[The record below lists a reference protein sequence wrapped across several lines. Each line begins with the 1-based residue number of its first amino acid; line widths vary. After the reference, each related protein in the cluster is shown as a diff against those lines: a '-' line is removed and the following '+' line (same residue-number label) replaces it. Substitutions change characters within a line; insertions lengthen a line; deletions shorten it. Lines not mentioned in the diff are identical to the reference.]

1 MRIKFFAIFLSFLFV
16 SISLPA
22 IAQTSLKLA
31 AVDTEKALEE
41 SIWGKK
47 AVEEIGKE
55 RDEWRKKVESLD
67 KEIADLEEELAKQ
80 RAFLDDKD
88 AERKL
93 QGDINDKMQS
103 RDLLI
108 QEGNMS
114 LGQKQEQLLEPILEE
129 MKNVIKKL
137 SMQEGYDIVLEKRL
151 IVLYLNPELD
161 ITNRVS
167 VMLDEAYKEKASSTS
182 KKEAEKPVPNSGEG
196 DNAK

>member
-196 DNAK
+196 ENAK

>member
-1 MRIKFFAIFLSFLFV
+1 MRRKIFSIFLSFLFA

-67 KEIADLEEELAKQ
+67 KEISDLEEELAKQ

-93 QGDINDKMQS
+93 QDDISDKMQN
-103 RDLLI
+103 RDLTI
-108 QEGNMS
+108 QEGNTS
-114 LGQKQEQLLEPILEE
+114 LAQKQEQLLEPILEE

-137 SMQEGYDIVLEKRL
+137 SLQEGYDIVLEKRL

-167 VMLDEAYKEKASSTS
+167 VMLDEAYKERASGRS
-182 KKEAEKPVPNSGEG
+182 KEAEKPVPDPGEG
-196 DNAK
+196 KNAK

>member
-1 MRIKFFAIFLSFLFV
+1 MGRKIFSVFLSFLFV

-67 KEIADLEEELAKQ
+67 KEIAGLEEELAKQ

-93 QGDINDKMQS
+93 QDDINGKMQS

-137 SMQEGYDIVLEKRL
+137 SLQEGYDIVLEKRL

-167 VMLDEAYKEKASSTS
+167 VMLDEAYKERASS
-182 KKEAEKPVPNSGEG
+182 KPKEAEEPVPNSGEG
-196 DNAK
+196 KSPK

>member
-1 MRIKFFAIFLSFLFV
+1 MRRKMFSIFVSLLFV

-22 IAQTSLKLA
+22 ITQTSPKLA
-31 AVDTEKALEE
+31 AVDTEKALED

-55 RDEWRKKVESLD
+55 REEWRNKVESLD

-93 QGDINDKMQS
+93 QDDINVKMQS
-103 RDLLI
+103 RDLTI

-114 LGQKQEQLLEPILEE
+114 LAQKQEQLLEPILEE
-129 MKNVIKKL
+129 MKSVIKKL

-167 VMLDEAYKEKASSTS
+167 VMLDEAYKEKAAS
-182 KKEAEKPVPNSGEG
+182 KSKEAEKPVPDSGEG
-196 DNAK
+196 KNAK

>member
-1 MRIKFFAIFLSFLFV
+1 MRRKIFSIFLSFLFA

-67 KEIADLEEELAKQ
+67 KEISDLEEELAKQ

-93 QGDINDKMQS
+93 QDDISDKMQN
-103 RDLLI
+103 RDLTI
-108 QEGNMS
+108 QEGNTS
-114 LGQKQEQLLEPILEE
+114 LAQKQEQLLEPILEE

-137 SMQEGYDIVLEKRL
+137 SLQEGYDIVLEKRL

-167 VMLDEAYKEKASSTS
+167 VMLDEVYKERASSES
-182 KKEAEKPVPNSGEG
+182 KEAKKPAPDSG
-196 DNAK
+196 K

>member
-1 MRIKFFAIFLSFLFV
+1 MRVKFFAIFLSFLFV

-22 IAQTSLKLA
+22 IAQTSLRLA

-55 RDEWRKKVESLD
+55 RDEWRKKVEGLD
-67 KEIADLEEELAKQ
+67 KEIANLEEELAKQ

-93 QGDINDKMQS
+93 QDDINDKMQS

-114 LGQKQEQLLEPILEE
+114 LAQKQEQLLEPILEE

-137 SMQEGYDIVLEKRL
+137 SMKEGYDIVLEKRL

-167 VMLDEAYKEKASSTS
+167 VMLDEAYKEKAPGKS
-182 KKEAEKPVPNSGEG
+182 KEAGKPAPDSSEGE
-196 DNAK
+196 NAK

>member
-1 MRIKFFAIFLSFLFV
+1 MGRKIFSIFLSFLFA

-55 RDEWRKKVESLD
+55 RDGWRKKVETLD

-93 QGDINDKMQS
+93 QDDINSKMQS
-103 RDLLI
+103 RDLTI
-108 QEGNMS
+108 QEGNTN
-114 LGQKQEQLLEPILEE
+114 LAQKQEQLLEPILEE

-167 VMLDEAYKEKASSTS
+167 VMLDEAYKEKASSKS
-182 KKEAEKPVPNSGEG
+182 KEAEKPVPDSGEG
-196 DNAK
+196 KNAK

>member
-1 MRIKFFAIFLSFLFV
+1 MRRKIFSIFLSFLFV

-67 KEIADLEEELAKQ
+67 KEIANLEEELAKQ

-93 QGDINDKMQS
+93 QDDINGKMQS
-103 RDLLI
+103 RDLTI

-114 LGQKQEQLLEPILEE
+114 LAQKQEQLLEPILEE

-167 VMLDEAYKEKASSTS
+167 VMLDEAYKEKASSKS
-182 KKEAEKPVPNSGEG
+182 KEAEKPVPDSGEEK
-196 DNAK
+196 NAK

>member
-1 MRIKFFAIFLSFLFV
+1 MRVKFFAIFLSFVFV

-22 IAQTSLKLA
+22 IAQTSLRLA

-55 RDEWRKKVESLD
+55 RDEWRKKVEGLD
-67 KEIADLEEELAKQ
+67 KEIANLEEELAKQ

-93 QGDINDKMQS
+93 QDDINDKMRS

-114 LGQKQEQLLEPILEE
+114 LAQKQEQLLEPILEE

-137 SMQEGYDIVLEKRL
+137 SMKEGYDIVLEKRL

-167 VMLDEAYKEKASSTS
+167 VMLDEAYKEKAPGKS
-182 KKEAEKPVPNSGEG
+182 KEAGKPAPDSSEGE
-196 DNAK
+196 NAK

>member
-93 QGDINDKMQS
+93 QGDINGKMQS

-196 DNAK
+196 ENAK

>member
-22 IAQTSLKLA
+22 IAQNSLKLA

-47 AVEEIGKE
+47 AVDEIGKE
-55 RDEWRKKVESLD
+55 REVWRKKVESLD
-67 KEIADLEEELAKQ
+67 KEIAGLEEELAKQ

-196 DNAK
+196 ENAK

>member
-1 MRIKFFAIFLSFLFV
+1 MRVKFFAIFLSFLFV

-22 IAQTSLKLA
+22 IAQTSLRLA

-55 RDEWRKKVESLD
+55 RDEWRKKVEGLD
-67 KEIADLEEELAKQ
+67 KEIANLEEELAKQ

-93 QGDINDKMQS
+93 QDDINDKMRS

-114 LGQKQEQLLEPILEE
+114 LAQKQEQLLEPILEE

-137 SMQEGYDIVLEKRL
+137 SMKEGYDIVLEKRL

-167 VMLDEAYKEKASSTS
+167 VMLDEAYKEKAPGKS
-182 KKEAEKPVPNSGEG
+182 KEAGKPAPDSSEGE
-196 DNAK
+196 NAK

>member
-1 MRIKFFAIFLSFLFV
+1 MRREFLAIFLSFLFV

-22 IAQTSLKLA
+22 IAQPSLRLA
-31 AVDTEKALEE
+31 AVDTEKALED

-55 RDEWRKKVESLD
+55 REGWRKKVESLD
-67 KEIADLEEELAKQ
+67 KEIAGLEEELAKQ

-93 QGDINDKMQS
+93 QGDINDRMQS

-114 LGQKQEQLLEPILEE
+114 LAQKQEQLLEPILEE

-167 VMLDEAYKEKASSTS
+167 VMLDEAYKEKASSKS
-182 KKEAEKPVPNSGEG
+182 KEAEEPVPGSGEEE
-196 DNAK
+196 NAK

>member
-1 MRIKFFAIFLSFLFV
+1 MRIKFFAIFLPLLFI
-16 SISLPA
+16 SISLSA
-22 IAQTSLKLA
+22 IAQTSLSLA
-31 AVDTEKALEE
+31 AVDTEKALED

-55 RDEWRKKVESLD
+55 REEWRKKVGNLE
-67 KEIADLEEELAKQ
+67 KEVATLEEELAKQ
-80 RAFLDDKD
+80 RAFLDDRD

-93 QGDINDKMQS
+93 QDEINGKMQS
-103 RDLLI
+103 RDLII

-114 LGQKQEQLLEPILEE
+114 LAQKQEQLLEPILEE
-129 MKNVIKKL
+129 MKNAIKKL

-167 VMLDEAYKEKASSTS
+167 VMLDEVYKERVSSKS
-182 KKEAEKPVPNSGEG
+182 KESEKPVPGSGEG
-196 DNAK
+196 ENAK

>member
-1 MRIKFFAIFLSFLFV
+1 MRRKIFSIFLSFLFA

-67 KEIADLEEELAKQ
+67 KEIAGLEEELAKQ

-93 QGDINDKMQS
+93 QDDINGKMQS

-137 SMQEGYDIVLEKRL
+137 SLQEGYDIVLEKRL

-167 VMLDEAYKEKASSTS
+167 VMLDEAYKERASSES
-182 KKEAEKPVPNSGEG
+182 KEAGKPVPDSGEG
-196 DNAK
+196 KNAK

>member
-1 MRIKFFAIFLSFLFV
+1 MGRKIFSVFLSFLFV

-67 KEIADLEEELAKQ
+67 KEIAGLEEELAKQ

-93 QGDINDKMQS
+93 QDDINGKMQS

-137 SMQEGYDIVLEKRL
+137 SLQEGYDIVLEKRL

-167 VMLDEAYKEKASSTS
+167 VMLDEAYKERASSES
-182 KKEAEKPVPNSGEG
+182 KEAEKPVPDPGEG
-196 DNAK
+196 KNPK

>member
-47 AVEEIGKE
+47 AVEEIGK
-55 RDEWRKKVESLD
+55 
-67 KEIADLEEELAKQ
+67 
-80 RAFLDDKD
+80 
-88 AERKL
+88 
-93 QGDINDKMQS
+93 DINDKMQS

-196 DNAK
+196 ENAK

>member
-1 MRIKFFAIFLSFLFV
+1 MRRKMFSIFLSFLFV

-22 IAQTSLKLA
+22 IAQTSPRLA
-31 AVDTEKALEE
+31 AVDTEKALED

-55 RDEWRKKVESLD
+55 REEWRSKVESLD

-93 QGDINDKMQS
+93 QDGINDKMQS

-114 LGQKQEQLLEPILEE
+114 LAQKQEQLLEPILEE

-167 VMLDEAYKEKASSTS
+167 VMLDEAYKEKAAS
-182 KKEAEKPVPNSGEG
+182 KSKEAEKPVPDSGEG
-196 DNAK
+196 KNAK